1 MKEMKEMKEMKIIK
15 YEKNL
20 STLPLDLIKKI
31 LLYDNRFV
39 LRKGNL
45 IMINKLD
52 KEKYANAF
60 YFLKYKPRIIQNNY
74 NIYFNSYVY
83 IGEYKIQYSNENI
96 YTTDEYNHITYQFQ
110 KCIPVIQLYSFFK
123 ILDRYTIG

>member
-1 MKEMKEMKEMKIIK
+1 MKEMK

-31 LLYDNRFV
+31 LLYDNRFI

-52 KEKYANAF
+52 KEKYANII
-60 YFLKYKPRIIQNNY
+60 YLLKYKSQIREDSY
-74 NIYFNSYVY
+74 SIYFTSYVY
-83 IGEYKIQYSNENI
+83 IGNYKIQYSNENI
-96 YTTDEYNHITYQFQ
+96 YTSDEYNHITYQFQ
-110 KCIPVIQLYSFFK
+110 KCIPMIQYYSLFK
-123 ILDRYTIG
+123 IMDRHTIH